1 LPADGI
7 AAELID
13 RLVADLAPAAHRG
26 IVLLI
31 NNLGA
36 TPSMELAIVARAALR
51 ELHARHIRVE
61 RVWCGTFFLGAALKR
76 SCARAGTRGH
86 ASAG

>member
-1 LPADGI
+1 MPYLRGSICHRSQELDVYKRQVRRSSLLPADGI

-51 ELHARHIRVE
+51 LSLIHI
-61 RVWCGTFFLGAALKR
+61 
-76 SCARAGTRGH
+76 
-86 ASAG
+86 